1 MKIFYF
7 IIFIV
12 SISFSQN
19 EIKYSDMIGEW
30 EIKIKV
36 KQLLKEEIKELDM
49 FEKMAAEL
57 ASGFAEDI
65 LNSADMYIEFKRND
79 IAVLTFDFLDYQ
91 EEEEIKSLY
100 YDESDFLH
108 KNICQ
113 SIQSRTPPSYLLRS
127 RMDSF
132 FFLSPPSPDLLGADM
147 IFLDLLSE
155 IIALIWCSQPDTAR
169 IVFFPF

>member
-7 IIFIV
+7 LIFIV

-19 EIKYSDMIGEW
+19 EIKQSDIIGEW

-65 LNSADMYIEFKRND
+65 LNSADMYIEFKSND

-91 EEEEIKSLY
+91 EEEEIKWKLIDDEILIDDSLN
-100 YDESDFLH
+100 
-108 KNICQ
+108 KKIN
-113 SIQSRTPPSYLLRS
+113 
-127 RMDSF
+127 
-132 FFLSPPSPDLLGADM
+132 LGSENNVWVLENGM
-147 IFLDLLSE
+147 IFLKE
-155 IIALIWCSQPDTAR
+155 KNQAINKA
-169 IVFFPF
+169 VFLRKIP